1 MPSQPR
7 RSFGGAPVATSPP
20 DLGVRRSRAITVG
33 LDGSRESLAP
43 VAWAADEAR
52 RRGLALRLLHVWG
65 LEPDVHSPLIGSR
78 PRQEP
83 YDADPRSTAE
93 RIRRTH
99 PGLDV
104 VAQELCGEPATVLCG
119 AAEESELLV
128 LGSRGLGGVA
138 GFVSGLVAL
147 SVVAR
152 TRHPVVLVPGR
163 APIPNGGVVLGLDL
177 SHPCDDVLDH
187 AFSRAHRL
195 GVPLSV
201 LHSPHA
207 QRGLGNDAAQA
218 SSAMAPGAADARTA
232 RNVTQVIEQW
242 RHACPGLHVT
252 GEIRPGHPA
261 RRLVE
266 ASHTAGLRITGRRDR
281 EIPARSPHR
290 RCDPCGPAP
299 LPDAGGRN
307 PPRLTI
313 HGAPHRRCPRSR
325 CEGHGLLRVPGAW
338 RPV

>member
-1 MPSQPR
+1 M
-7 RSFGGAPVATSPP
+7 FHPVATSPP
-20 DLGVRRSRAITVG
+20 DLGARRSRAITVG
-33 LDGSRESLAP
+33 LDGSRESLTS

-83 YDADPRSTAE
+83 CDADPRSTAE

-104 VAQELCGEPATVLCG
+104 VTQELCGEPATVLCG

-128 LGSRGLGGVA
+128 LGFRGLGGVA
-138 GFVSGLVAL
+138 GFVSGSVAL

-163 APIPNGGVVLGLDL
+163 APIPNDGIVLGLDL
-177 SHPCDDVLDH
+177 SHACDEVLDH

-195 GVPLSV
+195 GVPLRV

-207 QRGLGNDAAQA
+207 QRGPGSDAAPA
-218 SSAMAPGAADARTA
+218 ASAMAPGAADARTA
-232 RNVTQVIEQW
+232 RDLIQVIEQW
-242 RHACPGLHVT
+242 RHAYPGLRVT

-261 RRLVE
+261 RRLVK
-266 ASHTAGLRITGRRDR
+266 ASHTASFLVMGRRNR
-281 EIPARSPHR
+281 
-290 RCDPCGPAP
+290 
-299 LPDAGGRN
+299 
-307 PPRLTI
+307 
-313 HGAPHRRCPRSR
+313 
-325 CEGHGLLRVPGAW
+325 
-338 RPV
+338 